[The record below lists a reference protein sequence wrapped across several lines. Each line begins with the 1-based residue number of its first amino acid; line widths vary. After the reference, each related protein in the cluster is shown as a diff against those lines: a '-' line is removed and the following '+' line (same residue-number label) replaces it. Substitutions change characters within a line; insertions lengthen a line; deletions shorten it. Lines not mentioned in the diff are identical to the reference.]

1 MPHTEVPK
9 VKCDDCDA
17 MLPLAD
23 LIKRPDLK
31 DVFVSEWT
39 CHWRRRRLCPSCSA
53 KAPYLPNK
61 DKESIMR
68 TTQKGQ
74 TNVFYPMGRWQETG
88 PGYYI
93 WTGPNVNTS
102 CSLTIF
108 GQQFHTL
115 AIQTKGEDE
124 QVALHPENQAE
135 LDALHTAG
143 GTSEGYSE
151 IEVDGHPAVVF
162 LVPFDR

>member
-1 MPHTEVPK
+1 MQNGDDMIKDALESLCDSLAY
-9 VKCDDCDA
+9 VKDLEESPIA
-17 MLPLAD
+17 ELPPIIDQIRMEL
-23 LIKRPDLK
+23 
-31 DVFVSEWT
+31 E
-39 CHWRRRRLCPSCSA
+39 HA
-53 KAPYLPNK
+53 KANIQPILENNFHP
-61 DKESIMR
+61 EGHW
-68 TTQKGQ
+68 QK
-74 TNVFYPMGRWQETG
+74 TS
-88 PGYYI
+88 PGYYL
-93 WTGPNVNTS
+93 WTGPNDPNTT

-135 LDALHTAG
+135 LEALHTAG

>member
-1 MPHTEVPK
+1 MQNG
-9 VKCDDCDA
+9 DD
-17 MLPLAD
+17 M
-23 LIKRPDLK
+23 I
-31 DVFVSEWT
+31 
-39 CHWRRRRLCPSCSA
+39 
-53 KAPYLPNK
+53 
-61 DKESIMR
+61 
-68 TTQKGQ
+68 
-74 TNVFYPMGRWQETG
+74 NVFHPEGHWQETG
-88 PGYYI
+88 PGYYL
-93 WTGPNVNTS
+93 WTGPNDPASS

-143 GTSEGYSE
+143 GTSDGYSE